1 MKLNTVNVIEYEDDT
16 ILQIASFTED
26 KPGIK
31 EAEDL
36 FTKCIKENCSLE
48 ETDELDE
55 NAINDCISD
64 GYFKTGSYQVFLSH
78 SSFERFV

>member
-1 MKLNTVNVIEYEDDT
+1 MTLDTVNVIEYDDDT
-16 ILQIASFTED
+16 ILQIASFSED
-26 KPGIK
+26 KPRIK